1 LDRDFAVQLTG
12 RRLTTAEV
20 LYYMPA
26 HPTLLQSFLWQT
38 LDVAPDFPRIQRFL
52 EFWRRDIDAVIHSV
66 TIGGVE
72 MIAPAKMRNVQYVG
86 QLH

>member
-1 LDRDFAVQLTG
+1 MADAG
-12 RRLTTAEV
+12 RGPGL
-20 LYYMPA
+20 PA
-26 HPTLLQSFLWQT
+26 H
-38 LDVAPDFPRIQRFL
+38 RFL

-72 MIAPAKMRNVQYVG
+72 LIGPAKMRNVQYVG